1 MKRAVAAILLSALA
15 AMPLAVLADPGYGRQ
30 KVVYHINSDDPKQQ
44 AVAMRNIQN
53 HINAVG
59 TENLDLVVVMHGK
72 GVTLLAKANEDMTF
86 QSKVINLKDQNVKFQ
101 ICNNTLRGKKID
113 YETDLF
119 DVAETDIVA
128 SGVAELARL
137 QQMGYTYIKP

>member
-1 MKRAVAAILLSALA
+1 MKRVAAAILLSALA

-44 AVAMRNIQN
+44 AVAMRNIPN

-59 TENLDLVVVMHGK
+59 TENLDLVVVMHGM